1 MTSAEDLLRKAKAAL
16 QEGNRKDAAEL
27 MNSAADIY
35 AREGD
40 FETATTLF
48 ERAAQFYRDT
58 SQLGK
63 CYKAFENATL
73 MLVRQSSSPK
83 THAEIVKINKQA
95 ASIAEQASEHER
107 ASSFY
112 FRAAD
117 FASNEEEKRQIL
129 IKAADALEIVA
140 DSKEDEGALQD
151 AVGILKKVGRLYFT
165 AGDSELGGRINERAV
180 RLALRWANEAKSNDD
195 YLSAG
200 NALAEAAQITQALGD
215 SPEATRLMMEAGE
228 LYESVGYFEKA
239 GNIYDAAQEAY
250 ALERLTTA
258 RRQAMAK
265 AGEAYLKM
273 EGAPEAIAP
282 LLVKGGNMFLE
293 IGRDMKAKWAFKR
306 ASELF
311 EELAAKAVDE
321 DVNSHMSYLRYQA
334 MSLLKWG
341 RREEADEIYRQVIDH
356 YLNEAELHLSNN
368 SKEEQAIS
376 LEAAAEVLDEAG
388 KRRESVTQRQH
399 ALGLYVEL
407 AEDFASSDK
416 NDESS
421 KFYSKAAEC
430 AKKLNDEEKSS
441 AYHGTASEK
450 AEAAARFYEEL
461 GVKELETIWRRTA
474 GLEALRTNDLERV
487 DRAISLLKESAKGFK
502 EINEMLD
509 AFDDL
514 YAVFEATFLNHPDNR
529 KELCSILDEMDEI
542 SRTAENP
549 KMTALMAVIHPVES
563 GNPTAALLA
572 LQEREEELLNLG
584 TRLRTLIA
592 HSKVVRPP
600 DEIKGKDR
608 THWAYK

>member
-1 MTSAEDLLRKAKAAL
+1 MTSAEDLLRNAKSAL

-27 MNSAADIY
+27 MSQAADIY

-48 ERAAQFYRDT
+48 ERAAQFYCDT
-58 SQLGK
+58 SQTGK

-73 MLVRQSSSPK
+73 MLVRQPSSPE
-83 THAEIVKINKQA
+83 THAEIVKINRQA
-95 ASIAEQASEHER
+95 ASIAEEASEYQR

-117 FASNEEEKRQIL
+117 FASSDEEKRQIL
-129 IKAADALEIVA
+129 TKAADALENVA
-140 DSKEDEGALQD
+140 DNKEEEGALED

-165 AGDSELGGRINERAV
+165 AGDSELGSRINERAV
-180 RLALRWANEAKSNDD
+180 RIAMRWAKEAKSSDD
-195 YLSAG
+195 LLSAG
-200 NALAEAAQITQALGD
+200 NALAEAAQIAQVLGD
-215 SPEATRLMMEAGE
+215 APEATRLMMEAGE
-228 LYESVGYFEKA
+228 LYESVGFFEKA

-311 EELAAKAVDE
+311 EELAAKAAD
-321 DVNSHMSYLRYQA
+321 DDINSHMSYLRYQA

-341 RREEADEIYRQVIDH
+341 RQEEAEAIYQQVIDH
-356 YLNEAELHLSNN
+356 YLSEAESHRGSD
-368 SKEEQAIS
+368 SKEEQAIA

-388 KRRESVTQRQH
+388 KEQDAIAQH
-399 ALGLYVEL
+399 QNALNLYVEL
-407 AEDFASSDK
+407 AEDFASSEKD
-416 NDESS
+416 DESS
-421 KFYSKAAEC
+421 KFYSKAADC
-430 AKKLNDEEKSS
+430 AKNLNDEGRS
-441 AYHGTASEK
+441 AEYHGTASEK
-450 AEAAARFYEEL
+450 AEAAARFYGEL
-461 GVKELETIWRRTA
+461 GIKELETIWRRTA
-474 GLEALRTNDLERV
+474 GLEALRTNDSERT
-487 DRAISLLKESAKGFK
+487 DHAISLLKESAKGFK
-502 EINEMLD
+502 EINEMAD

-514 YAVFEATFLNHPDNR
+514 YAVFEAIFLNHPDNR
-529 KELCSILDEMDEI
+529 SDISSILDEMDEI
-542 SRTAENP
+542 SRTTEEP
-549 KMTALMAVIHPVES
+549 KMNALMAVIHPIEN

-572 LQEREEELLNLG
+572 LQEREEELLALG
-584 TRLRTLIA
+584 TRLRALIA

-600 DEIKGKDR
+600 EEIEGKDR